1 MGIILLPAFAFYVA
15 AAVFGVIK
23 SYELIKS
30 QSFGLD
36 VWLLLASIVI
46 CLIVPTLH
54 IYFRF
59 KSATSLWVFDV
70 PTSLL
75 FNLVTAGLI
84 VVSFAVLHSQWLTNQ
99 SLPISI
105 SFIAT
110 GILTGVAVGTLLN
123 LFFVEQVL
131 GLDKLPRTH

>member
-15 AAVFGVIK
+15 AAIFGGIR

-36 VWLLLASIVI
+36 IWLLLATIVI
-46 CLIVPTLH
+46 CLIVPTLQ

-75 FNLVTAGLI
+75 FNIITAGLI
-84 VVSFAVLHSQWLTNQ
+84 ILSFAILQLHFVIEL
-99 SLPISI
+99 SLPAPVTVV
-105 SFIAT
+105 AT
-110 GILTGVAVGTLLN
+110 GIILGVAAGTLLN
-123 LFFVEQVL
+123 LIFVEQLL
-131 GLDKLPRTH
+131 GLDKLPQTH

>member
-15 AAVFGVIK
+15 AAIFGAMK

-36 VWLLLASIVI
+36 AWLLLVSIVM
-46 CLIVPTLH
+46 CLSVPTLQ

-75 FNLVTAGLI
+75 FNIITAGLI
-84 VVSFAVLHSQWLTNQ
+84 ILSFAILHLHMITELT
-99 SLPISI
+99 LPAPVTAV
-105 SFIAT
+105 AT
-110 GILTGVAVGTLLN
+110 GIIFGVAAGTLLN
-123 LFFVEQVL
+123 LIFVEQLL
-131 GLDKLPRTH
+131 GLDKLPRTY

>member
-15 AAVFGVIK
+15 AAIFGAMK

-36 VWLLLASIVI
+36 AWLLLVSIVM
-46 CLIVPTLH
+46 CLSVPTLQ

-75 FNLVTAGLI
+75 FNIITAGLI
-84 VVSFAVLHSQWLTNQ
+84 ILSFAILHLHMVTELT
-99 SLPISI
+99 LPAPVTAV
-105 SFIAT
+105 AT
-110 GILTGVAVGTLLN
+110 GIIFGVAAGTLLN
-123 LFFVEQVL
+123 LIFVEQLL
-131 GLDKLPRTH
+131 GLDKLPRTY

>member
-15 AAVFGVIK
+15 AAVFGVMR

-30 QSFGLD
+30 QSFGLE
-36 VWLLLASIVI
+36 VGLLLASVVVF
-46 CLIVPTLH
+46 LLLPTLQ

-75 FNLVTAGLI
+75 FNIVTAGLI
-84 VVSFAVLHSQWLTNQ
+84 ILNFAILHLHLVIDL
-99 SLPISI
+99 SLPAPVAAV
-105 SFIAT
+105 AT
-110 GILTGVAVGTLLN
+110 GIMLGVAAGTLLN
-123 LFFVEQVL
+123 LIFVEQLL
-131 GLDKLPRTH
+131 GLDKLPQTH

>member
-15 AAVFGVIK
+15 AAIFGVIR

-36 VWLLLASIVI
+36 IWLLLASIVI
-46 CLIVPTLH
+46 CLIVPTLQ

-75 FNLVTAGLI
+75 FNIITAGLI
-84 VVSFAVLHSQWLTNQ
+84 ILSFAILHLNFVIEL
-99 SLPISI
+99 SLPAPVTAV
-105 SFIAT
+105 AT
-110 GILTGVAVGTLLN
+110 GIILGVAAGTLLN
-123 LFFVEQVL
+123 LIFVEQLL
-131 GLDKLPRTH
+131 GLDKLPQTH